1 MHHVVIHFGCVV
13 AVYRRRGVVHQRY
26 QEGSHMCHIGF
37 TAAEFIENIFYML
50 DVELAEP
57 ILYLGRRPFF
67 FVYPDSF
74 FAACEHFCRD
84 VYELIYC
91 GFLKGQIGYESF
103 IMDLIF
109 ENGSRLSRKWIV
121 FCNNMVWYKKS

>member
-1 MHHVVIHFGCVV
+1 MQCLLTNMHAELIVFLRASC
-13 AVYRRRGVVHQRY
+13 RDSLWLCSSCLLSQERCTVVHQRY

-37 TAAEFIENIFYML
+37 TAAEFVENIFYML
-50 DVELAEP
+50 NVELAEP

-84 VYELIYC
+84 VYKLIYC
-91 GFLKGQIGYESF
+91 GFLKGRSD
-103 IMDLIF
+103 MRA
-109 ENGSRLSRKWIV
+109 S
-121 FCNNMVWYKKS
+121 